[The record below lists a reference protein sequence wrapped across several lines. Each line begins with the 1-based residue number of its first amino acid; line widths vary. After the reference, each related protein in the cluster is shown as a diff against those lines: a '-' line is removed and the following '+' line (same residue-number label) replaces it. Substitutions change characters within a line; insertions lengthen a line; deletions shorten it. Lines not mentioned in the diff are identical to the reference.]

1 MITMENFATRAVK
14 KLEGEKG
21 KVAGNKEKAMAGAVF
36 AAIKDFC
43 LQEEEFAQAVVQG
56 GNFVDCMKKVAS
68 GVGSSISDLDAY
80 KKAVQ
85 FYFPGAEVRMQ
96 LTIDLIGKAA
106 GKDSSASLRSAQNDS
121 ETAVVAAPSLTLN
134 LADYF

>member
-1 MITMENFATRAVK
+1 MITMENFATQAVK

-21 KVAGNKEKAMAGAVF
+21 KVAGNKEKAMASAVF

-43 LQEEEFAQAVVQG
+43 VQEEEFAQAVVQG
-56 GNFVDCMKKVAS
+56 GSFADCMKKVAS
-68 GVGSSISDLDAY
+68 GVGNSISDLDAY

-106 GKDSSASLRSAQNDS
+106 RKDKPVEQTEPAA
-121 ETAVVAAPSLTLN
+121 ETAPSLVLN